1 MELPQK
7 GLVTYTWGNVSGIDR
22 ERGLFVIKPS
32 GVEYEKLSPEDM
44 VVMDLSGNKVEGEMN
59 PSSDTPTHLELY
71 KAFKDLGGVVHTHSP
86 WATSWA
92 QAGRS
97 IPCYGTTHA
106 DYFYGDIPCARG
118 LTKAEIEKDY
128 EKNTGLVIIETFKDK
143 NPIYVPGVLCTNHGP
158 FTWGYTEGN
167 MCLKY
172 NRALAAEYM
181 EYFNRMSDEFGIQ
194 NDVKVSALA
203 KFPEVLTMEQ
213 VPDDEEHLWEILS
226 EALKEAAV
234 KFVESREIEG
244 EHLKKDLL
252 GKLDY
257 METLV
262 DFIEERSPQILTEYR
277 NRLEDKVKELLSNTA
292 MEESRIAAEVT
303 IYADKICVDEETVR
317 LRSHIH
323 NTRNELLSGESVGRK
338 LDFIA
343 QEMNRE
349 ANTILSKSTDLS
361 ISDKAIALKTEI
373 EKVREQIQNIE

>member
-1 MELPQK
+1 
-7 GLVTYTWGNVSGIDR
+7 
-22 ERGLFVIKPS
+22 
-32 GVEYEKLSPEDM
+32 
-44 VVMDLSGNKVEGEMN
+44 
-59 PSSDTPTHLELY
+59 
-71 KAFKDLGGVVHTHSP
+71 
-86 WATSWA
+86 
-92 QAGRS
+92 
-97 IPCYGTTHA
+97 
-106 DYFYGDIPCARG
+106 
-118 LTKAEIEKDY
+118 
-128 EKNTGLVIIETFKDK
+128 
-143 NPIYVPGVLCTNHGP
+143 
-158 FTWGYTEGN
+158 
-167 MCLKY
+167 
-172 NRALAAEYM
+172 
-181 EYFNRMSDEFGIQ
+181 
-194 NDVKVSALA
+194 
-203 KFPEVLTMEQ
+203 MEQ

-226 EALKEAAV
+226 GALEEAAV

-244 EHLKKDLL
+244 EHLKKDL
-252 GKLDY
+252 DY

-262 DFIEERSPQILTEYR
+262 DFIEERSPQILAEYR
-277 NRLEDKVKELLSNTA
+277 NRLEDKVKELLSSTA